1 MGKQEI
7 GSRIKEL
14 RELRHFSRYALAERV
29 NVSPKFIYDIE
40 MGKKGFSAELLKK
53 FSDVLGASCEY
64 IMSGEDE
71 GKNIRTAVGKA
82 LGKFNEQQLKYV
94 TRILE
99 MIYEV
104 GNE

>member
-7 GSRIKEL
+7 GNRIKEL
-14 RELRHFSRYALAERV
+14 RKLRHFSRDALAERV
-29 NVSPKFIYDIE
+29 SVSPKFIYDIE

-64 IMSGEDE
+64 IMSGDDE
-71 GKNIRTAVGKA
+71 MRKNRTAIEEQ
-82 LGKFNEQQLKYV
+82 LSKFNKRQLKYV
-94 TRILE
+94 AGILE
-99 MIYEV
+99 NIYKV